1 MAGASHFQGFYFSRP
16 IAAEA
21 ARKVAAARFLADP
34 SEPEVAYLETEM
46 GNGTQG

>member
-16 IAAEA
+16 IDEVEA
-21 ARKVAAARFLADP
+21 RDVAAMRFLADP
-34 SEPEVAYLETEM
+34 TDLEEEYLEPEM